1 MIEAGKTSNDNRIE
15 DDNEQILL
23 RADYLMRRHK
33 GLEPDT
39 TLPPLPEDPRS
50 RPRIPT
56 LTDLV
61 SPGGQ
66 AAAPVS
72 SAETSL
78 RPTDSGGS
86 GMAGLDALEEELFRS
101 LRRRLLEDI
110 DSQLERLTVPLL
122 SRVLEDALGQVVA
135 ELKVEVHQIVR
146 DAVDRKRIEWAR
158 ASASAGDSFE
168 P

>member
-1 MIEAGKTSNDNRIE
+1 MIEAGKINTDKGGE

-33 GLEPDT
+33 GLEADV

-50 RPRIPT
+50 RPSIPT

-61 SPGGQ
+61 SPGGR
-66 AAAPVS
+66 AAVPVS
-72 SAETSL
+72 SAETSP
-78 RPTDSGGS
+78 RPADSGGP
-86 GMAGLDALEEELFRS
+86 GLAGLDALEEELFRG
-101 LRRRLLEDI
+101 LRRRLLQDI
-110 DSQLERLTVPLL
+110 DSQIEKIAAPLV

-135 ELKVEVHQIVR
+135 ELKVEVHHIVR
-146 DAVDRKRIEWAR
+146 DAVDRERIEWAR
-158 ASASAGDSFE
+158 ASASPGDSFE